1 MCEALD
7 NDFNT
12 ADGIASVFE
21 LTRDI
26 NRALGEEKLSL
37 EFLEKAKEIF
47 MELITLFGFEK
58 KKEAKSDED
67 AEIEA
72 LVAERTAAKKAKDF
86 ATADKIR
93 DDLKARGIVIEDTP
107 QGPKWK
113 RV

>member
-1 MCEALD
+1 MKNNISIKLLALVL
-7 NDFNT
+7 
-12 ADGIASVFE
+12 SVMMV
-21 LTRDI
+21 
-26 NRALGEEKLSL
+26 LSL
-37 EFLEKAKEIF
+37 AACGGGKESSAPSSKAPASSSAPAAS
-47 MELITLFGFEK
+47 EK
-58 KKEAKSDED
+58 KEEAKNDED